1 MLKVIREIKENNIS
15 VILNRVHRL
24 PKNEDSKIDE
34 PFKQAKILSDNN
46 ILFSFSYAGDMEAM
60 GSRNL
65 PFTAGT
71 AVSYGLNYEQAIK
84 ALTLNTA
91 KILGIDKKEPSKEIV
106 KQEFKP
112 AVPRR
117 EDDKKEDVDNDY
129 KYSRENYYNLIERGQ
144 EAIDGILDIAREGQH
159 PRAYEVAGQLIGQV
173 AGTVDKLQDLQ
184 KKLKDLKELPKTA
197 NANIKNALFV
207 GSTAEL
213 QKMLNKKTVET
224 NSERKKEN
232 ENFEGKNITPEKT
245 NTKD

>member
-1 MLKVIREIKENNIS
+1 MSKLEEKV
-15 VILNRVHRL
+15 
-24 PKNEDSKIDE
+24 NE
-34 PFKQAKILSDNN
+34 
-46 ILFSFSYAGDMEAM
+46 
-60 GSRNL
+60 
-65 PFTAGT
+65 
-71 AVSYGLNYEQAIK
+71 
-84 ALTLNTA
+84 
-91 KILGIDKKEPSKEIV
+91 ILGIEKKEPSREIV

-117 EDDKKEDVDNDY
+117 EDDKKADVDNDY

-144 EAIDGILDIAREGQH
+144 EAIDGILEIAKEGQH

-173 AGTVDKLQDLQ
+173 GQTVDKLQDLQ

-224 NSERKKEN
+224 NTERKKEN

-245 NTKD
+245 DTKD